1 MKRNW
6 QYLLY
11 WLARL
16 ILAAVF
22 IYAGV
27 VKILDPRGFA
37 ISIDN
42 YQMLPYI
49 LVVLMAIIL
58 PWIEVLAGLALLIG
72 KWIRGS
78 ALIFMVLNTVFIIAL
93 ASALARGLNIDC
105 GCFTTSE
112 TGAQV
117 GIRKIIED
125 LILLIMAG
133 YVFVKAG
140 KTKQYYDR
148 MSGDEVMEHP

>member
-1 MKRNW
+1 MKKSW
-6 QYLLY
+6 HTLLF

-22 IYAGV
+22 IYAGG

-37 ISIDN
+37 VNIDN
-42 YQMLPYI
+42 YQILPYI

-58 PWIEVLAGLALLIG
+58 PWVEVLAGLALLIG
-72 KWIRGS
+72 KWLRGS
-78 ALIFMVLNTVFIIAL
+78 ALIFMVLNAIFIIAI

-105 GCFTTSE
+105 GCFTTSD
-112 TGAQV
+112 TGTQV

-125 LILLIMAG
+125 LILLMMAG

-140 KTKQYYDR
+140 KK
-148 MSGDEVMEHP
+148 E

>member
-1 MKRNW
+1 MKKSW
-6 QYLLY
+6 QTLFY

-16 ILAAVF
+16 ILAVVF

-37 ISIDN
+37 VNIDN

-49 LVVLMAIIL
+49 LVVFMAIIL
-58 PWIEVLAGLALLIG
+58 PWIEVLAGLALLVG
-72 KWIRGS
+72 KWLRGS
-78 ALIFMVLNTVFIIAL
+78 ALVFMVLNAVFIIAL
-93 ASALARGLNIDC
+93 ATALARGLNIDC

-112 TGAQV
+112 TGTQV

-125 LILLIMAG
+125 LILLMMAA
-133 YVFVKAG
+133 YVFVQAG
-140 KTKQYYDR
+140 KNK
-148 MSGDEVMEHP
+148 